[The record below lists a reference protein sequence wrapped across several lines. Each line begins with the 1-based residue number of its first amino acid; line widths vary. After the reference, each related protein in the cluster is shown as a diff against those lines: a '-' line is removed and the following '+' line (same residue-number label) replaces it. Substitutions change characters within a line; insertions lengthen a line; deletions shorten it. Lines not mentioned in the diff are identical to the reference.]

1 MEGFTTSDSDSCDS
15 EQHALKTLDL
25 SRAGLGAEEVDRH
38 LQGCVRD
45 EPKRAENVENL
56 ILSENR
62 LLAVPACVKSFD
74 NLRVLDVS
82 GNRLKRLPE
91 YLARCHLTSL
101 IARNNGL
108 RNDALPK
115 SFSTSIKELNL
126 SGNDLTDFP
135 PQVLDMPSLKYLYL
149 GGNKIESIPDDVIR
163 VSGLTVL
170 SLGGNRLNEVPESV
184 GQLAWL
190 QVLVLSDNQL
200 ESLPAAIANL
210 KHLKS
215 LLLHKNRLRTLP
227 PEIVA
232 LKCLTELSLRDN
244 PLVVRFVSDMTHNP
258 PSLLELAARV
268 TKQHNVPYTPADLP
282 HSIVRYLSSAH
293 HCVNPKCKGVFFDNR
308 VEHIKFVDFCGK
320 YRIPLLQYLCSS
332 KCVAG
337 FNASRRGLD
346 RPDHQMMKKVLLG

>member
-163 VSGLTVL
+163 VSG
-170 SLGGNRLNEVPESV
+170 
-184 GQLAWL
+184 
-190 QVLVLSDNQL
+190 
-200 ESLPAAIANL
+200 
-210 KHLKS
+210 
-215 LLLHKNRLRTLP
+215 
-227 PEIVA
+227 
-232 LKCLTELSLRDN
+232 
-244 PLVVRFVSDMTHNP
+244 
-258 PSLLELAARV
+258 
-268 TKQHNVPYTPADLP
+268 
-282 HSIVRYLSSAH
+282 
-293 HCVNPKCKGVFFDNR
+293 
-308 VEHIKFVDFCGK
+308 
-320 YRIPLLQYLCSS
+320 
-332 KCVAG
+332 
-337 FNASRRGLD
+337 
-346 RPDHQMMKKVLLG
+346 